1 MPKRASV
8 VARSTRATVG
18 ERATGGGSV
27 AVPAGATACAA
38 AMGVLVAGG
47 RGLGLGVGI
56 GVAVGCGVGVPL
68 GALIAP
74 VGAGDSCPLPLKAP
88 RTRRAMRHSGPT
100 VKAQNW
106 NRT

>member
-8 VARSTRATVG
+8 VARSTRARVG
-18 ERATGGGSV
+18 ERATVGGGSV
-27 AVPAGATACAA
+27 AVPAWATACAA

-74 VGAGDSCPLPLKAP
+74 VRAGDCCPLPLTAP
-88 RTRRAMRHSGPT
+88 RTRRAMRHSG
-100 VKAQNW
+100 
-106 NRT
+106 